1 MFNVQLR
8 PEVRK
13 ELKDPDGFASGLGIV
28 YTGLTITMAGVVMML
43 ILYFNKPEHVLHPT
57 WLLFIEK
64 CSNSLVLI
72 EKRQKQSLGFYW
84 MPCNTVPPRIAA
96 LPWGWIELLC
106 Y

>member
-13 ELKDPDGFASGLGIV
+13 QLKDPDGFANGLGLV

-57 WLLFIEK
+57 WILFIG
-64 CSNSLVLI
+64 
-72 EKRQKQSLGFYW
+72 LGI
-84 MPCNTVPPRIAA
+84 VA
-96 LPWGWIELLC
+96 WGEIKKARC
-106 Y
+106 K